1 MKDLEANIPLR
12 SNVIVI
18 TVVRLTLVG
27 VRDDTSTTRISNDT
41 NLYDKLQVRID
52 VMRTSKL
59 GFLAEL
65 RIQDQS
71 DGTQKFLIRL
81 AWFIS
86 QRGNK
91 GMAHGS
97 HRHASS
103 KGIRA
108 SLAILT
114 TGPRYDVCGCGFSEP
129 CTVAYLAAF
138 HAPMRRIDV
147 TKV

>member
-71 DGTQKFLIRL
+71 D
-81 AWFIS
+81 
-86 QRGNK
+86 
-91 GMAHGS
+91 
-97 HRHASS
+97 
-103 KGIRA
+103 
-108 SLAILT
+108 
-114 TGPRYDVCGCGFSEP
+114 
-129 CTVAYLAAF
+129 
-138 HAPMRRIDV
+138 
-147 TKV
+147 